1 MVRSLLTNGG
11 CVENAMD
18 SSSISLSVLRSSSK
32 TSPIPLSFVP
42 PTTLIGYR
50 WACLRIKSKDSP
62 IKPLNCPWLSYLRS
76 YSHLVLLLFLDG
88 ALDLILFETLIQLI
102 VAPPYVT
109 LIGEDGSKE
118 RVRELDQEQDNEKWI
133 CLGWAHFSAFSS
145 HDLRIGSSNLSY

>member
-1 MVRSLLTNGG
+1 
-11 CVENAMD
+11 MD

-50 WACLRIKSKDSP
+50 WACLRIKYKDSP

-102 VAPPYVT
+102 VAPPYFNSMGRMGVRS
-109 LIGEDGSKE
+109 GYGSLTRNKIT
-118 RVRELDQEQDNEKWI
+118 RSGFAWGGLTFLPFPPTI
-133 CLGWAHFSAFSS
+133 
-145 HDLRIGSSNLSY
+145 

>member
-50 WACLRIKSKDSP
+50 WACLRTKYTDYP
-62 IKPLNCPWLSYLRS
+62 IKPLNCPFFFFSYPYGTILPICVILFPPCFIAVSLR
-76 YSHLVLLLFLDG
+76 YSG
-88 ALDLILFETLIQLI
+88 ALHLILLDTLIQLI

-109 LIGEDGSKE
+109 LIRWG
-118 RVRELDQEQDNEKWI
+118 
-133 CLGWAHFSAFSS
+133 GWE
-145 HDLRIGSSNLSY
+145 

>member
-62 IKPLNCPWLSYLRS
+62 ITLNCPWLSYLRS

-109 LIGEDGSKE
+109 LIRWG
-118 RVRELDQEQDNEKWI
+118 
-133 CLGWAHFSAFSS
+133 GW
-145 HDLRIGSSNLSY
+145 G